1 MKSQLYSGRKRSQ
14 GKQKKNQNLQ
24 EAARVRCQIRFQP
37 GCSSLVQD
45 RSKQMAIVG
54 SDVVSLYTNLRWFEA
69 DEEAFQVVIEPE
81 LKWEGINWKEKVR
94 YLALAWCTTH

>member
-1 MKSQLYSGRKRSQ
+1 
-14 GKQKKNQNLQ
+14 
-24 EAARVRCQIRFQP
+24 
-37 GCSSLVQD
+37 
-45 RSKQMAIVG
+45 MAIVG